1 MFRNLIPLLL
11 IAGVLA
17 GCGDY
22 PAVHWAGGDSG
33 VTPVLLPLEGDL
45 LVAGPV
51 TGPVTGSM
59 PDARGAAL
67 AAQAAALM
75 AAARRIGQ
83 P

>member
-45 LVAGPV
+45 LVAGP
-51 TGPVTGSM
+51 G

-67 AAQAAALM
+67 AAQAAALV

>member
-51 TGPVTGSM
+51 TGSG